1 MGFFGAV
8 SVRLKASVRSTDL
21 LNLMK
26 RSSNVDKKAFLLE
39 QPNVSSFSI
48 DENWDW
54 PDIFCEII
62 WEQLSIEYAKKGKSL
77 GSEDVPIVIQAVGN
91 ALSEWYP
98 NDESVKQFLSTLPF
112 GV

>member
-1 MGFFGAV
+1 MGYFGAL
-8 SVRLKASVRSTDL
+8 SVRLKATSLSTDL
-21 LNLMK
+21 VNVMM
-26 RSSNVDKKAFLLE
+26 RSDSDDKKAFLLE

-54 PDIFCEII
+54 PDIFSQII
-62 WEQLSIEYAKKGKSL
+62 WEQLSIEYANKGKSL
-77 GSEDVPIVIQAVGN
+77 DSEDVPIVIQAVGN